1 MGMADLGS
9 RGIIGRIFLAL
20 EETQPPAWVNAIGM
34 NVTSDQESETYRWLA
49 ALPAMREWLGGRNV
63 NRLEVHEQIIRNKRW
78 EASLQ
83 VSREELRRDKT
94 DQIQLR
100 INELAARASQHW
112 GKLLTDLV
120 EAGTTTTAYDG
131 ANFFSD
137 SHTEGDQGSQDNLL
151 TSDVGTPALPTAAEM
166 ETAIFQ
172 ALESLLKFKD
182 AGGEPMN
189 QSLSELT
196 IMVPV
201 NMFGAANRALN
212 DGVITD
218 GAGTRTN
225 TLINLGGFNFR
236 LVVNPRLSSDIKFY
250 TFRSD
255 AAIKPYILQQE
266 TAPQIEALAEGSDFA
281 FENDAHQYGV
291 SQSMNVGQ
299 AIWQYA
305 AQTTLN

>member
-1 MGMADLGS
+1 
-9 RGIIGRIFLAL
+9 
-20 EETQPPAWVNAIGM
+20 
-34 NVTSDQESETYRWLA
+34 
-49 ALPAMREWLGGRNV
+49 
-63 NRLEVHEQIIRNKRW
+63 
-78 EASLQ
+78 
-83 VSREELRRDKT
+83 
-94 DQIQLR
+94 
-100 INELAARASQHW
+100 
-112 GKLLTDLV
+112 
-120 EAGTTTTAYDG
+120 
-131 ANFFSD
+131 
-137 SHTEGDQGSQDNLL
+137 
-151 TSDVGTPALPTAAEM
+151 
-166 ETAIFQ
+166 
-172 ALESLLKFKD
+172 
-182 AGGEPMN
+182 MN

>member
-1 MGMADLGS
+1 MADLAS
-9 RGIIGRIFLAL
+9 RWSIGRIFLAL
-20 EETQPPAWVNAIGM
+20 EETQPPEWCNAIGM
-34 NVTSDQESETYRWLA
+34 SVTSDQESETYRWLA

-120 EAGTTTTAYDG
+120 EAGATTAADDV
-131 ANFFSD
+131 ANVFS
-137 SHTEGDQGSQDNLL
+137 SSQREGGDGSQDNLL
-151 TSDVGTPALPTAAEM
+151 TGTGAGSGASPTAAEM
-166 ETAIFQ
+166 ETAIFA
-172 ALESLLKFKD
+172 ALESMLQFKD

-196 IMVPV
+196 VMVPV

-218 GAGTRTN
+218 GTGTRTN
-225 TLINLGGFNFR
+225 T
-236 LVVNPRLSSDIKFY
+236 
-250 TFRSD
+250 
-255 AAIKPYILQQE
+255 
-266 TAPQIEALAEGSDFA
+266 
-281 FENDAHQYGV
+281 
-291 SQSMNVGQ
+291 
-299 AIWQYA
+299 
-305 AQTTLN
+305 